1 MFTGTLIL
9 GLTFVVAVD
18 KPAQDVKEV
27 TDALAGYWDVTA
39 AERDGVRSRE
49 GLPYT
54 QLVFTGD
61 RLTVTRVER
70 PGEAKSPKEQ
80 NDARYKID
88 PKSKGIEVT
97 FLNGLDQEKTF
108 YGVYELKGDDLKVC
122 WGESKDKRPTALST
136 KKGSGTLLL
145 ILKRGKP

>member
-1 MFTGTLIL
+1 MFTGTLML
-9 GLTFVVAVD
+9 GLTLAVAAD
-18 KPAQDVKEV
+18 NPAPDVKKV

-39 AERDGVRSRE
+39 AERDGVQSKE
-49 GLPYT
+49 HLPYT
-54 QLVFTGD
+54 RLVFTGD

-80 NDARYKID
+80 NDARCKFN
-88 PKSKGIEVT
+88 PKSKGIDVA
-97 FLNGLDQEKTF
+97 FVNGPDQEKTF

>member
-1 MFTGTLIL
+1 MFTGTLML
-9 GLTFVVAVD
+9 GLTLAVAAD

-27 TDALAGYWDVTA
+27 TDALTGYWEVTA
-39 AERDGVRSRE
+39 AERDGVQSKE

-54 QLVFTGD
+54 RLVFTDD

-80 NDARYKID
+80 NDARYKIN

-97 FLNGLDQEKTF
+97 FLNGRDQEKTF
-108 YGVYELKGDDLKVC
+108 YGVYELKGDGLKVC
-122 WGESKDKRPTALST
+122 WSDSKDKRPAALST

>member
-1 MFTGTLIL
+1 MFTGTLML
-9 GLTFVVAVD
+9 GLMLAVAAD

-39 AERDGVRSRE
+39 AELDGVQSKE
-49 GLPYT
+49 GLPYAK
-54 QLVFTGD
+54 LVFTGD
-61 RLTVTRVER
+61 RLTVTRVQR
-70 PGEAKSPKEQ
+70 PGEAKSPTEQ
-80 NDARYKID
+80 NDARCKFD

-97 FLNGLDQEKTF
+97 FVNGPDQEKTF